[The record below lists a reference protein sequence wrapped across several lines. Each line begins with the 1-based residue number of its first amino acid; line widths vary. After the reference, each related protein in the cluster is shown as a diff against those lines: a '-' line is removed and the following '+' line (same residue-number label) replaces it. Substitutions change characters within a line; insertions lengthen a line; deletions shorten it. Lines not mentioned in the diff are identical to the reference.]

1 MRISA
6 RVDLAVRTMVE
17 LARTEPGGLRR
28 GAELAEIQD
37 APPTTL
43 EDVLSGLRR
52 AGLVVSQRGPSG
64 GWRLSRPADEI
75 TVADIIRGL
84 EGSLTYVR
92 GIRPDELEIAP
103 DAVAMQHMWVAL
115 RVQVRTVLE
124 HVTLDDLA
132 ANRLDPAIEA
142 LCDND
147 DAWRTRDLRGT
158 PGSLNVPGNAL
169 P

>member
-6 RVDLAVRTMVE
+6 RVDLALRTMVDLSRSAPDGQE
-17 LARTEPGGLRR
+17 LRR
-28 GAELAEIQD
+28 GAELAVLQG

-52 AGLVVSQRGPSG
+52 AGLVASQRGPHG
-64 GWRLSRPADEI
+64 GWRLSRPADQI

-84 EGSLTYVR
+84 EGPLADVR

-103 DAVAMQHMWVAL
+103 DEVAMQHLWVAL

-124 HVTLDDLA
+124 HVTIADLA
-132 ANRLDPAIEA
+132 ANRLDPAIES
-142 LCDND
+142 LCDDD

-158 PGSLNVPGNAL
+158 PGSLNVPGS
-169 P
+169 